1 MTTMKN
7 PGIFGNEKHNKMA
20 AVKHRISVIGLLKDV
35 EFHMIK
41 GAAEVYLGISV
52 KYVPGKYGLR
62 LSSYLLFLF
71 LTSESF
77 WKRSRLFLYWAIRS
91 QLAWVWLGCLYTR
104 EKEGRTIVKNSD
116 FLNVNLYFI
125 SKIFPWK
132 IRLAPLPWALLS
144 IYSDFLGSTFI
155 DRALD
160 CSQLNL
166 PLSANEFNGHVWSW
180 RNFF

>member
-1 MTTMKN
+1 MISCPAPSPAPIEHEHNFVTMTTMKN

-62 LSSYLLFLF
+62 LSSYLLFMF

-77 WKRSRLFLYWAIRS
+77 
-91 QLAWVWLGCLYTR
+91 
-104 EKEGRTIVKNSD
+104 
-116 FLNVNLYFI
+116 
-125 SKIFPWK
+125 
-132 IRLAPLPWALLS
+132 
-144 IYSDFLGSTFI
+144 
-155 DRALD
+155 
-160 CSQLNL
+160 
-166 PLSANEFNGHVWSW
+166 
-180 RNFF
+180 